1 MSDVDDYDCPLC
13 MEELDLSDR
22 NFRPCPCGYQICRFC
37 WHHIRENLNGRCPAC
52 RRLYSEQ
59 TVEFTPISSDEIVR
73 LKKEKKEKER
83 QQKEME
89 QANRRHLENT
99 RVVQKNL
106 VYVIGLNPK
115 YANEETIMSQ
125 DFFGQYGKI
134 SKIVINKRPPPPSAT
149 ARHGAAALPSVGVY
163 VTYCRKDDA
172 ARAIAA
178 VDGSV
183 MGGRMLRASYGTT
196 KYCSYYL
203 RNMACQNPVCMYLHD
218 LGDDADSFSKEE
230 LAVGKQNLRDHISSE
245 VDSKPQV
252 LGQHARPPTP
262 ADFPP
267 MMSSYQS
274 GRRPAT
280 LESVAHIQFK
290 NKQLPTVAHPNDS
303 GEDVSA
309 ANSEDEKSDE
319 KSALP
324 ATVSWATG
332 SGPNTPNLKS
342 ASLPLTPDNFGPSLA
357 AAAAAAA
364 QAKQQAKAKANKK
377 RNKDKLEVGS
387 QTSAVDDE
395 SKSTSDGHVPQLV
408 SDSGEEAE
416 NEMDEMEFTQYVL
429 GGNHFQRLLSISD
442 KDAEDMEDEVVGI
455 QALRDDPQPAEDEPV
470 VADLIKDSEPV
481 STFSILKTSLS
492 PYSSTGYVGPFNPF
506 AKDEPAL
513 DDMASLESLRKTLP
527 DIRTSPTMHMSPVRN
542 HLQSLPHNVPMH
554 APPQPNILGM
564 QAGGGK
570 SPQAANA
577 FLQALQHRQPLHHAN
592 PMVENMMG
600 RPDTS
605 MRGPPPGIS
614 HPPNL
619 PDSSHA
625 RLSPQAF
632 MHLNILNNAAVQPE
646 MSMQQSPV
654 VTNNGHPNMMS
665 PHRKPSEASVFQDT
679 AIMALGNQV
688 VSPMFNDD
696 NQAPEARRLRVFQGL
711 RNTEP
716 SFTPPVANNSN
727 DIRAGLAALLNGA
740 NYPGKLSNTTPN
752 NVAPL

>member
-1 MSDVDDYDCPLC
+1 
-13 MEELDLSDR
+13 
-22 NFRPCPCGYQICRFC
+22 
-37 WHHIRENLNGRCPAC
+37 
-52 RRLYSEQ
+52 
-59 TVEFTPISSDEIVR
+59 
-73 LKKEKKEKER
+73 
-83 QQKEME
+83 
-89 QANRRHLENT
+89 
-99 RVVQKNL
+99 
-106 VYVIGLNPK
+106 
-115 YANEETIMSQ
+115 
-125 DFFGQYGKI
+125 
-134 SKIVINKRPPPPSAT
+134 
-149 ARHGAAALPSVGVY
+149 
-163 VTYCRKDDA
+163 
-172 ARAIAA
+172 
-178 VDGSV
+178 
-183 MGGRMLRASYGTT
+183 
-196 KYCSYYL
+196 
-203 RNMACQNPVCMYLHD
+203 MACQNPVCMYLHD

-274 GRRPAT
+274 GRRPPAT

-290 NKQLPTVAHPNDS
+290 NKPDKHLPTVVHPNDS

-357 AAAAAAA
+357 AAAAS
-364 QAKQQAKAKANKK
+364 AKQQAQIKAKANKK
-377 RNKDKLEVGS
+377 RAKDKLEVGS
-387 QTSAVDDE
+387 QSSALDDE
-395 SKSTSDGHVPQLV
+395 NKSTSDGHVPQLV

-429 GGNHFQRLLSISD
+429 GGSVNHLQRLLSVSD

-455 QALRDDPQPAEDEPV
+455 QALRDDPQPAEDGPV
-470 VADLIKDSEPV
+470 TDVMKDSEPV

-506 AKDEPAL
+506 AKDEPAS
-513 DDMASLESLRKTLP
+513 DDMANRESLRKTLP
-527 DIRTSPTMHMSPVRN
+527 DMRTSPTMHMSPVRN
-542 HLQSLPHNVPMH
+542 HPQPIPHNVPMH
-554 APPQPNILGM
+554 APPQPNIVGM
-564 QAGGGK
+564 QANLIGGGN

-577 FLQALQHRQPLHHAN
+577 FLQALQQRQPLHHAN
-592 PMVENMMG
+592 PMVENMMR
-600 RPDTS
+600 RPETS

-614 HPPNL
+614 HPPNM
-619 PDSSHA
+619 PDASHA

-646 MSMQQSPV
+646 MSMQQQSPV
-654 VTNNGHPNMMS
+654 VANHGHPNIMS
-665 PHRKPSEASVFQDT
+665 PLRKPSEASVFQDT

-688 VSPMFNDD
+688 ASPMFNDD

-740 NYPGKLSNTTPN
+740 NYPGKLSNATPN